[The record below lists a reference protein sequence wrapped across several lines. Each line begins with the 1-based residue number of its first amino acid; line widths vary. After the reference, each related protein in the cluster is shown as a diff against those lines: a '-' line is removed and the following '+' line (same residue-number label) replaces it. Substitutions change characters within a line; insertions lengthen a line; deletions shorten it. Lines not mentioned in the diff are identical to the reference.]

1 LKKFNPI
8 LLLVFFT
15 VLIFILR
22 KLFFPEFSDEALI
35 TSLEAMLGPLGV
47 ASIAILLGLYFFC
60 SFFFIPILIP
70 LNIACGALYGPLTG
84 SLVALSGILV
94 SCLASTVSVRYVFRG
109 LGKYAME
116 HPDLKDYLVQ
126 VTRHGALTVIL
137 VRLAFVV
144 PYLLQNLVLAMTN
157 LSLLRLI
164 TLTFLGAI
172 PGVVSYSFLGA
183 GLMSLE
189 NTQSFVLYLSVPLFT
204 LVGITLFIPVLRKR
218 LGVSSK
224 EE

>member
-1 LKKFNPI
+1 MKKFNPI

>member
-1 LKKFNPI
+1 

-189 NTQSFVLYLSVPLFT
+189 NTQSFILYLSVPLFT

>member
-1 LKKFNPI
+1 M
-8 LLLVFFT
+8 LLVFFT

>member
-1 LKKFNPI
+1 

>member
-1 LKKFNPI
+1 
-8 LLLVFFT
+8 
-15 VLIFILR
+15 
-22 KLFFPEFSDEALI
+22 
-35 TSLEAMLGPLGV
+35 MLGPLGV